1 MVMKMT
7 RIMTLVHRVRLN
19 MMTTMESVY
28 SMMMDGSID
37 SQIENDSYV
46 SHSQHDER
54 NGNTSRYQDNED
66 SYFSSD

>member
-1 MVMKMT
+1 
-7 RIMTLVHRVRLN
+7 
-19 MMTTMESVY
+19 MESVY